1 MADRWLLFFH
11 IVAALWLAGGVIGGT
26 VVRAQTRRAADL
38 AAKVFGLRTAWRLM
52 TVLTLPG
59 ALLAG
64 LLGIGLVPMRGFRY
78 SQGWVEGSL
87 LLYLVMILV
96 TLFYVAPM
104 LLKTVRAAEAS
115 LAAGSPTPAF
125 QKLTSAKL
133 PSILAD
139 VNALGIV
146 ILTFLMAVKPS

>member
-1 MADRWLLFFH
+1 
-11 IVAALWLAGGVIGGT
+11 
-26 VVRAQTRRAADL
+26 
-38 AAKVFGLRTAWRLM
+38 M

-64 LLGIGLVPMRGFRY
+64 LLGIGLVPMRGFRF
-78 SQGWVEGSL
+78 SQGWVELSL
-87 LLYLVMILV
+87 LIYFVMILV

-115 LAAGSPTPAF
+115 LAAGAPTESF
-125 QKLTSAKL
+125 QKLASAKL